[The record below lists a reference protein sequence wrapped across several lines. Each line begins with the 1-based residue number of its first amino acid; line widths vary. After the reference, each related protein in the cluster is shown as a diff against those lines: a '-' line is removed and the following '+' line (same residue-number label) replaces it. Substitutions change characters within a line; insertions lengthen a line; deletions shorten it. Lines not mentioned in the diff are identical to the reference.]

1 MRILYIT
8 NLFGIKGS
16 SAAVRNSALIEGF
29 VLNGNTVDVVTV
41 KHDFSSR
48 SNTLINCG
56 CNSIYESTLPI
67 LQFVKKSASVQEKLN
82 NGFLRVCKKFIR
94 ELVFFPDLMKNWPK
108 IINATNFSGYDVIIS
123 SSDYKSSHLVAGQLK
138 NEYKSTRWIQIW
150 GDPWSLDT
158 TLTKFTRLRA
168 KNKERQLLKQA
179 DKIIY
184 VSRPTYKEMTVLFP
198 KFRNKMYYIP
208 RSYYKE
214 IVINKTT
221 TEDSYNVMYTG
232 NINSGRNFEK
242 FLSDVDEYN
251 AKNEKRIVVHFYGN
265 YLQKTKEKLCSHG
278 CARVYQSVDYS
289 EVMKIYTKMDMLL
302 FISNDKFST
311 QVPGKL
317 FDYFGTTLPII
328 CLVSGNQ
335 EILDFISENEQ
346 CIVYDN
352 NLRDIVKQLENKMF
366 KINKNYSPQNIAI
379 QVLK

>member
-1 MRILYIT
+1 
-8 NLFGIKGS
+8 
-16 SAAVRNSALIEGF
+16 
-29 VLNGNTVDVVTV
+29 
-41 KHDFSSR
+41 
-48 SNTLINCG
+48 
-56 CNSIYESTLPI
+56 
-67 LQFVKKSASVQEKLN
+67 
-82 NGFLRVCKKFIR
+82 
-94 ELVFFPDLMKNWPK
+94 
-108 IINATNFSGYDVIIS
+108 
-123 SSDYKSSHLVAGQLK
+123 
-138 NEYKSTRWIQIW
+138 
-150 GDPWSLDT
+150 
-158 TLTKFTRLRA
+158 
-168 KNKERQLLKQA
+168 
-179 DKIIY
+179 
-184 VSRPTYKEMTVLFP
+184 
-198 KFRNKMYYIP
+198 MYYIP